1 MKLRFINIGLAVL
14 LLLGSSAVA
23 FAADTEENSS
33 ETSTVIEVQE
43 LTTEESSSPTST
55 VIEVQ
60 ELSTEESS
68 STTSAVIEVEE
79 LDSNEILMQEVS
91 IIGSKFNIKNIAGS
105 AAYLDVQD
113 IRKHGVADIN
123 RVLRR
128 VPGVTLRQ
136 EDGFGLFP
144 NISLRG
150 VDSSRSAK
158 LTIMED
164 GVLTAPAPYSA
175 PDAYYSPT
183 TARMSGLEV
192 LKGSSQVKYGPRTT
206 GGVINF
212 LSTSIPTTEKY
223 YMKASYGTFD
233 ELRNHTY
240 FGNTEHTDSGKF
252 GYVVE
257 YYTRNNSGFKNLD
270 DNIASIRA
278 EADTGINKKE
288 PMIKLSYEPKSSAY
302 QRFEFKYGHTDLD
315 ANETYLG
322 LTTED
327 FRSDPDRRYAAS
339 RFDEINSEHHRSYL
353 RHFLEINS
361 NTDFVTTIYG
371 NTFHRNWQKLDT
383 VNGNSLDTALLN
395 ATDIATLKGGAGTL
409 KLRNNNRSYY
419 LYGVQGTLKHKAQIG
434 ATEHNIEVGLRYHYD
449 QIRRFQK
456 DETFTQDAN
465 GAITAVT
472 VGDGGAAGN
481 VLQET
486 DAVALNIQDAIKWGK
501 FTFTPGIRTEYIV
514 GSYENYANGR
524 TGTKGYVALVGG
536 GSLKYDLFDSGGE
549 DIDLFGGIFRGFS
562 PPDPKSA
569 FENGLREE
577 TSLGYEA
584 GVRYKNALN
593 AFSTEAILFLTD
605 TEDLIVRADIGDTS
619 NGQTINGGEV
629 RSYGV
634 EFQANYDH
642 GLAKNWKIQTPT
654 YASFTYTNAKFEENI
669 GTTSGG
675 SIFAGAVAGNKVPYI
690 SDYVLSMG
698 TGVIYNK
705 FNVNFD
711 ANYTS
716 EAFADGRNLS
726 TNLNTSSTGSE
737 RFGKIDEQWTIDAA
751 LGYQINNKVR
761 LFSNFKNITN
771 SRFIVSRQPAG
782 PRPNLPFAMMAGMEF
797 AL

>member
-1 MKLRFINIGLAVL
+1 MSLRLNNIGLAVL
-14 LLLGSSAVA
+14 LLLGSSSAA
-23 FAADTEENSS
+23 IAADAEKK
-33 ETSTVIEVQE
+33 
-43 LTTEESSSPTST
+43 
-55 VIEVQ
+55 
-60 ELSTEESS
+60 S
-68 STTSAVIEVEE
+68 STDSAAIELEE
-79 LDSNEILMQEVS
+79 ISASEILMQEVS
-91 IIGSKFNIKNIAGS
+91 VIGSKFNIKNIAGS

-113 IRKHGVADIN
+113 IRQHSVSDIN
-123 RVLRR
+123 RLLRR

-150 VDSSRSAK
+150 VDPSRSAK

-183 TARMSGLEV
+183 TARMSGMEV

-212 LSTSIPTTEKY
+212 LSTPIPTAEKY

-233 ELRNHTY
+233 ELRNHAY

-270 DNIASIRA
+270 DNIASIRG

-288 PMIKLSYEPKSSAY
+288 PMIKLSYEPKSSMY

-322 LTTED
+322 LTTAD

-353 RHFLEINS
+353 RHFLELNS
-361 NTDFVTTIYG
+361 NTSFVTTIYG
-371 NTFHRNWQKLDT
+371 NTFHRNWQKLDK
-383 VNGNSLDTALLN
+383 VNGNSLDTGLLN
-395 ATDIATLKGGAGTL
+395 AADIATLKGTGAGNFIV
-409 KLRNNNRSYY
+409 RNNNRSYY
-419 LYGVQGTLKHKAQIG
+419 LYGVQGALKHKAQIG
-434 ATEHNIEVGLRYHYD
+434 ETEHNIEVGLRYHYD
-449 QIRRFQK
+449 QIRRFQR
-456 DETFTQDAN
+456 DETFTQDASGGIT
-465 GAITAVT
+465 GAT
-472 VGDGGAAGN
+472 VADGGADGN
-481 VLQET
+481 ILQET

-514 GSYENYANGR
+514 GSYEDYNAGR
-524 TGTKGYVALVGG
+524 TGTKGYIALVGG
-536 GSLKYDLFDSGGE
+536 GSLKYDLYDSNGE

-584 GVRYKNALN
+584 GVRYKNAPN

-605 TEDLIVRADIGDTS
+605 TDDLIVRADIGDTS
-619 NGQTINGGEV
+619 TGQTINAGEV

-654 YASFTYTNAKFEENI
+654 YVSFTYTNAKFEENI

-690 SDYVLSMG
+690 SDYVVSLG
-698 TGVIYNK
+698 TGVVYNK

-726 TNLNTSSTGSE
+726 TNLNTSGTGSE
-737 RFGKIDEQWTIDAA
+737 RFGKIDEQWTVDAA

-782 PRPNLPFAMMAGMEF
+782 PRPNLPFAMMAGLEF

>member
-1 MKLRFINIGLAVL
+1 MNLRFTNIGLAAL
-14 LLLGSSAVA
+14 LLLGSSSMA
-23 FAADTEENSS
+23 FAADEEKSS
-33 ETSTVIEVQE
+33 A
-43 LTTEESSSPTST
+43 
-55 VIEVQ
+55 
-60 ELSTEESS
+60 S
-68 STTSAVIEVEE
+68 STAIEVEE
-79 LDSNEILMQEVS
+79 LTSSEILMQEVS

-105 AAYLDVQD
+105 AAYMDVQD
-113 IRKHGVADIN
+113 IRQHGVADIN
-123 RVLRR
+123 RLLRR

-150 VDSSRSAK
+150 VDPSRSAK
-158 LTIMED
+158 LTLMED

-183 TARMSGLEV
+183 TARMSGMEV

-212 LSTSIPTTEKY
+212 LSTPIPTAEKY

-270 DNIASIRA
+270 DNIASIRG

-288 PMIKLSYEPKSSAY
+288 PMVKLSYEPKSSMY

-322 LTTED
+322 VTDFD

-339 RFDEINSEHHRSYL
+339 RFDEINSEHHRTYL
-353 RHFLEINS
+353 RHFLEFNS
-361 NTDFVTTIYG
+361 KTNLVTTIYG
-371 NTFHRNWQKLDT
+371 NTFHRNWQKLDK
-383 VNGNSLDTALLN
+383 VNSTDLATALGNDALVN
-395 ATDIATLKGGAGTL
+395 ILKGNAAGTL
-409 KLRNNNRSYY
+409 TLRNNNRSYY
-419 LYGVQGTLKHKAQIG
+419 LYGVQGALKHKAQIG
-434 ATEHNIEVGLRYHYD
+434 ETEHNFEVGLRYHYD

-456 DETFTQDAN
+456 DEDFTQDAN
-465 GAITAVT
+465 GSITAVT
-472 VGDGGAAGN
+472 VANGGADGN
-481 VLQET
+481 ILQET
-486 DAVALNIQDAIKWGK
+486 DAVALNIQDAIKWKK

-524 TGTKGYVALVGG
+524 TGTKGYIALVGG
-536 GSLKYDLFDSGGE
+536 GSLKYDLYDDGSK

-569 FENGLREE
+569 FENGIREE
-577 TSLGYEA
+577 TSLGYEV
-584 GVRYKNALN
+584 GVRYKNAPN
-593 AFSTEAILFLTD
+593 AFSTEAIFFLTD
-605 TEDLIVRADIGDTS
+605 TDDLIVRADIGDTS
-619 NGQTINGGEV
+619 SGQTINGGEV
-629 RSYGV
+629 RSLGIEY
-634 EFQANYDH
+634 QASYDH
-642 GLAKNWKIQTPT
+642 GLAKNWTIQTPT
-654 YASFTYTNAKFEENI
+654 YVSFTYTDATFQSNI
-669 GTTSGG
+669 GTTGAG
-675 SIFAGAVAGNKVPYI
+675 SIFAGAVEGNKVPYI
-690 SDYVLSMG
+690 SEYVLSMG
-698 TGVIYNK
+698 TGLIYKK
-705 FNVNFD
+705 FNVNLD

-716 EAFADGRNLS
+716 DAFADGSNNGTNFDTNGDANL
-726 TNLNTSSTGSE
+726 

-771 SRFIVSRQPAG
+771 SRFLVTRQPAG
-782 PRPNLPFAMMAGMEF
+782 PRANLPFAMMAGLEF
-797 AL
+797 SL

>member
-1 MKLRFINIGLAVL
+1 MKLRLTNIGLAVM
-14 LLLGSSAVA
+14 LLLGSSSMAYAVDEEKSS
-23 FAADTEENSS
+23 AD
-33 ETSTVIEVQE
+33 STAIE
-43 LTTEESSSPTST
+43 L
-55 VIEVQ
+55 
-60 ELSTEESS
+60 
-68 STTSAVIEVEE
+68 EE
-79 LDSNEILMQEVS
+79 LAPSEILMQEVS

-123 RVLRR
+123 RILRR

-150 VDSSRSAK
+150 VDPSRSAK
-158 LTIMED
+158 LTLMED

-183 TARMSGLEV
+183 TARMSGMEV

-212 LSTSIPTTEKY
+212 LSTPIPTAEKY

-233 ELRNHTY
+233 ELRNHAY

-270 DNIASIRA
+270 DNIASIRG
-278 EADTGINKKE
+278 EANTGINKKE
-288 PMIKLSYEPKSSAY
+288 PMIKLSYEPKSSLY
-302 QRFEFKYGHTDLD
+302 QRLEFKYGHTDLD

-322 LTTED
+322 LSTAD

-353 RHFLEINS
+353 RHFLEFNS
-361 NTDFVTTIYG
+361 NTNFVTTIYG
-371 NTFHRNWQKLDT
+371 NTFHRNWQKLDK
-383 VNGNSLDTALLN
+383 VNGNNLDTALLN
-395 ATDIATLKGGAGTL
+395 TTDIATLKGTGSGTL
-409 KLRNNNRSYY
+409 TLRNNNRSYY

-434 ATEHNIEVGLRYHYD
+434 ETEHNIEVGLRYHYD

-456 DETFTQDAN
+456 DEDFTQDAN
-465 GAITAVT
+465 GSITAVT
-472 VGDGGAAGN
+472 VANGGADGN
-481 VLQET
+481 ILQET
-486 DAVALNIQDAIKWGK
+486 DAVALNVQDAIKWGK

-514 GSYENYANGR
+514 GSYEDYNAGR
-524 TGTKGYVALVGG
+524 TGTKGYIALVGG
-536 GSLKYDLFDSGGE
+536 GSLKYDLYDSNGE

-584 GVRYKNALN
+584 GVRYKNAAN

-605 TEDLIVRADIGDTS
+605 TDDLIVRADIGDTAT
-619 NGQTINGGEV
+619 GQTINGGEV

-642 GLAKNWKIQTPT
+642 GLAKNWVVQTPT
-654 YASFTYTNAKFEENI
+654 YASFTYTDATFQSNI
-669 GTTSGG
+669 GTTGAG
-675 SIFAGAVAGNKVPYI
+675 SIFAGAVEGNKVPYI
-690 SDYVLSMG
+690 SEYVISLG
-698 TGVIYNK
+698 TGLVYQK
-705 FNVNFD
+705 FNINFD

-716 EAFADGRNLS
+716 ETFADGRNLS
-726 TNLNTSSTGSE
+726 TNLNTSGTASE
-737 RFGKIDEQWTIDAA
+737 RFGKIDEQWTVDAA

-782 PRPNLPFAMMAGMEF
+782 PRPNLPFAMMAGLEF